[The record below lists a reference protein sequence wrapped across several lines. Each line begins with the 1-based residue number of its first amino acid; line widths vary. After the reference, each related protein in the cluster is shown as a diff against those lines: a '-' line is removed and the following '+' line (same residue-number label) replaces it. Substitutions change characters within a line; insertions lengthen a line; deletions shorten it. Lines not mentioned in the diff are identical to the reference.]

1 MKQSINQKAIYLVL
15 LAFLIISCKND
26 KKSSDTNTIAKDTI
40 VTASGIK
47 YFYTVKGTG
56 TKVEPGSKIS
66 AMLSLKVKEN
76 VVWTSYESKDS
87 VFSHIAGRGGVIK
100 GYDEMALLLREG
112 DDVFAVLP
120 SELAY
125 GKRGS
130 GEDIPPNSILIYD
143 QFKITSVGEP
153 KLMLSDTLFSAL
165 KNGGIDKMKSTYNQI
180 TKTKDSVNY
189 HGGMDQL
196 EALWGELF
204 SAKMFSEAI
213 DGFSFINKDYKKPTL
228 DFYVI
233 NSLENQGKFKEAIA
247 KVDLV
252 LKGKLSPDQKEYF
265 VKYKQDL
272 ANKLDEK

>member
-15 LAFLIISCKND
+15 LSFLIISCKTD
-26 KKSSDTNTIAKDTI
+26 KKSSNSNEKVKDTI
-40 VTASGIK
+40 TTASGLK
-47 YFYTVKGTG
+47 YFYITKGEG
-56 TKVEPGSKIS
+56 RKIEPGSKIS

-76 VVWTSYESKDS
+76 VVWTSYASKDS

-125 GKRGS
+125 GENGS

-143 QFKITSVGEP
+143 QFKIISVGKP
-153 KLMLSDTLFSAL
+153 RLMLSDTLFSAL

-189 HGGMDQL
+189 HGGLDQL
-196 EALWGELF
+196 KALWGKLF
-204 SAKMFSEAI
+204 TAKMFSEAI
-213 DGFSFINKDYKKPTL
+213 EVFSFINKDYKKSVL

-233 NSLENQGKFKEAIA
+233 NSLENQEKFKEAIA

-252 LKGKLSPDQKEYF
+252 LKGKLPADQKEYF

-272 ANKLDEK
+272 TNKLDKK